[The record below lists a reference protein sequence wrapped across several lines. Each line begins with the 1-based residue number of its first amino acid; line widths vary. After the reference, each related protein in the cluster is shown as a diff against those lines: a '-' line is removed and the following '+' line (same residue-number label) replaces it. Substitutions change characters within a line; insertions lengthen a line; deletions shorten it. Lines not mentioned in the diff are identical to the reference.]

1 MKKFITVCLSAAFTV
16 ASLNAQIE
24 TPQPSPL
31 GTVSQKVGLNEFS
44 ITYSRPSLKGRKA
57 YGDVVPFDKLWRF
70 GANMAT
76 TFKSNDEFSIQ
87 GNKVPA
93 GEYSLFAIPAASEW
107 TMILNKTAKMSGTS
121 NYKES
126 EDQIRFKVKPETL
139 PYKTETFTIQFAN
152 LSDNKATVEILWD
165 NLKASFEVNVDFDA
179 KVMKQIDETLS
190 GPTAGSY
197 YRAASYYFKNN
208 KDMKKALE
216 WVNKSIEK
224 GGEKYWIVSLKAEI
238 QAANNDFKGAVE
250 TANRAIELA
259 KADEDDAYIKKN
271 TEHIA
276 EWTPK
281 MGSQKPQ
288 KNKKP

>member
-1 MKKFITVCLSAAFTV
+1 MKKLITTSISAAFAV
-16 ASLNAQIE
+16 ISLNAQIE

-44 ITYSRPSLKGRKA
+44 ISYSRPSLKGRKA

-76 TFKSNDEFSIQ
+76 TFKSTDEFSIQ
-87 GNKVPA
+87 GNKIPA
-93 GEYSLFAIPAASEW
+93 GEYSLFAIPGAAEW

-121 NYKES
+121 NYKEA
-126 EDQIRFKVKPETL
+126 EDQLRFKIKPETL
-139 PYKTETFTIQFAN
+139 PYQTETFTIQFAN
-152 LSDNKATVEILWD
+152 LSDNQARVEVLWD
-165 NLKASFEVNVDFDA
+165 NLKASFDVNVEFDA

-190 GPTAGSY
+190 GPSAGSY

-208 KDMKKALE
+208 KDLVKALE

-224 GGEKYWIVSLKAEI
+224 GGEKYWIVTLKSEI

-259 KADEDDAYIKKN
+259 KADEDDAYVKKN

-281 MGSQKPQ
+281 IGTQKP
-288 KNKKP
+288 KTKKKP

>member
-1 MKKFITVCLSAAFTV
+1 MKKIITTSISAAFAV
-16 ASLNAQIE
+16 VSLNAQIE

-57 YGDVVPFDKLWRF
+57 YGEVVPFDKLWRF

-87 GNKVPA
+87 GNKIPA
-93 GEYSLFAIPAASEW
+93 GEYSLFAIPGAAEW

-121 NYKES
+121 NYKEAD
-126 EDQIRFKVKPETL
+126 DQLRFKIKPETL

-152 LSDNKATVEILWD
+152 LSDNTATVEILWD
-165 NLKASFEVNVDFDA
+165 NLKASFDVNVEFDA
-179 KVMKQIDETLS
+179 KVMRQIDETLS

-216 WVNKSIEK
+216 WVNKSLEK

-250 TANRAIELA
+250 SANRAIELA
-259 KADEDDAYIKKN
+259 KVDEDDAYVKKN
-271 TEHIA
+271 TEHIN

-281 MGSQKPQ
+281 IGSQKPQ

>member
-1 MKKFITVCLSAAFTV
+1 
-16 ASLNAQIE
+16 
-24 TPQPSPL
+24 
-31 GTVSQKVGLNEFS
+31 VGLNELS

-57 YGDVVPFDKLWRF
+57 YGEVVPFDKLWRF

-76 TFKSNDEFSIQ
+76 TFKSTDEFSIQ
-87 GNKVPA
+87 GNKIPA
-93 GEYSLFAIPAASEW
+93 GEYSLFAIPGAAEW

-121 NYKES
+121 NYKEA
-126 EDQIRFKVKPETL
+126 EDQLRFKIKPETL

-152 LSDNKATVEILWD
+152 LSDNTATVEILWD
-165 NLKASFEVNVDFDA
+165 NLKASFDVNVEFDA

-216 WVNKSIEK
+216 WVNKSLEK

-250 TANRAIELA
+250 SANRAIELA
-259 KADEDDAYIKKN
+259 KVDEEDAYIN
-271 TEHIA
+271 

-281 MGSQKPQ
+281 IGNQKP
-288 KNKKP
+288 KKK

>member
-1 MKKFITVCLSAAFTV
+1 MKKIITTSISAAFAV
-16 ASLNAQIE
+16 VSLNAQIE

-31 GTVSQKVGLNEFS
+31 GTVSQKVGLNELS

-57 YGDVVPFDKLWRF
+57 YGEVVPFDKLWRF

-76 TFKSNDEFSIQ
+76 TFKSTDEFSIQ
-87 GNKVPA
+87 GNKIPA
-93 GEYSLFAIPAASEW
+93 GEYSLFAIPGAAEW

-121 NYKES
+121 NYKEA
-126 EDQIRFKVKPETL
+126 EDQLRFKIKPETL

-152 LSDNKATVEILWD
+152 LSDNTATVEILWD
-165 NLKASFEVNVDFDA
+165 NLKASFDVNVEFDA

-216 WVNKSIEK
+216 WVNKSLEK

-250 TANRAIELA
+250 SANRAIELA
-259 KADEDDAYIKKN
+259 KVDEDDAYVKKN
-271 TEHIA
+271 TEHIN

-281 MGSQKPQ
+281 IGNQKT
-288 KNKKP
+288 KKK

>member
-1 MKKFITVCLSAAFTV
+1 MKKAFLSLIIAASPAITAL
-16 ASLNAQIE
+16 AQIE

-31 GTVSQKVGLNEFS
+31 GTVTQKVGLNEFG

-57 YGDVVPFDKLWRF
+57 YGEVVPFDKLWRF

-87 GNKVPA
+87 GTKIPA
-93 GEYSLFAIPAASEW
+93 GEYSFFAIPGATEW

-121 NYKES
+121 NYKEA
-126 EDQIRFKVKPETL
+126 EDQLRFKVKPEATA
-139 PYKTETFTIQFAN
+139 YKTETFTIQFVN
-152 LSDNKATVEILWD
+152 LKDKQATVEILWD
-165 NLKASFEVNVDFDA
+165 NVKVAFEINVDFDA

-190 GPTAGSY
+190 GPSAGSY
-197 YRAASYYFKNN
+197 YRAASYYFSNT

-224 GGEKYWIVSLKAEI
+224 GGEKYWIVSLKAQI
-238 QAANNDFKGAVE
+238 QAANEDYKGAVE
-250 TANRAIELA
+250 TANKAITLA
-259 KADEDDAYIKKN
+259 KADEDDAYVKSN
-271 TEHIA
+271 TERIA

-281 MGSQKPQ
+281 ITTAKG
-288 KNKKP
+288 KK

>member
-1 MKKFITVCLSAAFTV
+1 MKKLLTYCFALTFV
-16 ASLNAQIE
+16 AGTLNAQIE
-24 TPQPSPL
+24 TPQPSPM

-44 ITYSRPSLKGRKA
+44 ISYSRPSLKGRKA
-57 YGDVVPFDKLWRF
+57 FGDVVPFDKLWRF

-76 TFKSNDEFSIQ
+76 TFKSSDEFSIQ

-93 GEYSLFAIPAASEW
+93 GEYSLFAIPGAGEW
-107 TMILNKTAKMSGTS
+107 TLILNKKAKMSGTS
-121 NYKES
+121 EYKEA
-126 EDQIRFKVKPETL
+126 EDQLRFKVKPEML

-152 LSDNKATVEILWD
+152 LNDNNATVEVLWD
-165 NLKASFEVNVDFDA
+165 NLKASFDVNVEFDA

-197 YRAASYYFKNN
+197 YRAASYYYKNN

-216 WVNKSIEK
+216 WVNKSLEK

-238 QAANNDFKGAVE
+238 QAANNDFKGAIE

-259 KADEDDAYIKKN
+259 KADEDDAYVKKN
-271 TEHIA
+271 SDHIA

-281 MGSQKPQ
+281 AGSQKPT

>member
-1 MKKFITVCLSAAFTV
+1 MKKAFLSLIIAAAPAITAL
-16 ASLNAQIE
+16 AQIE

-31 GTVSQKVGLNEFS
+31 GTVTQKVGLNEFG

-57 YGDVVPFDKLWRF
+57 YGEVVPFDKLWRF

-87 GNKVPA
+87 GTKIPA
-93 GEYSLFAIPAASEW
+93 GEYSFFAIPGATEW

-121 NYKES
+121 NYKEA
-126 EDQIRFKVKPETL
+126 EDQLRFKVKPEAIA
-139 PYKTETFTIQFAN
+139 YKTETFTIQFAN
-152 LSDNKATVEILWD
+152 LKDKQATVEILWD
-165 NLKASFEVNVDFDA
+165 NVKVAFEINVDFDA

-190 GPTAGSY
+190 GPSAGSY
-197 YRAASYYFKNN
+197 YRAASYYFSNT

-224 GGEKYWIVSLKAEI
+224 GGEKYWIVSLKAQI
-238 QAANNDFKGAVE
+238 QAANEDYKGAVE
-250 TANRAIELA
+250 TANKAITLA
-259 KADEDDAYIKKN
+259 KADEDDAYVKSN
-271 TEHIA
+271 TERIA

-281 MGSQKPQ
+281 ITTAKG
-288 KNKKP
+288 KK